1 MDSDLGR
8 TRYNTLLN
16 RGLYHLD
23 GARVIVTSPSSLR
36 TKRLVAAD
44 WVGETRTMD
53 GERVKQI
60 TPAVDGEVETTT
72 TEDGEVEGAG
82 PHLVMFLVRVVVDGV
97 PPARTMT
104 PPMGFSRPHRMR
116 PPISTLRFRPHQ
128 IMPGARRVPPGA
140 HLRIRLTTPGVHP
153 ITRGAHPVG
162 APQTTLGRHQ
172 PKLHRTSLS
181 VTPVPTKR
189 RERNGGVASRIAV
202 GRVGAM
208 RPTLTLPLVCNH
220 PGEAGGIPLR
230 LSPRSSVSPKVPV
243 PTLSITFFPSY
254 CHCT

>member
-1 MDSDLGR
+1 
-8 TRYNTLLN
+8 
-16 RGLYHLD
+16 
-23 GARVIVTSPSSLR
+23 
-36 TKRLVAAD
+36 
-44 WVGETRTMD
+44 MD

-72 TEDGEVEGAG
+72 AEDGEAEGAG
-82 PHLVMFLVRVVVDGV
+82 PRLVMFLVRAVVDGV

-104 PPMGFSRPHRMR
+104 PPMRLSRPHRMR
-116 PPISTLRFRPHQ
+116 PPIPTHRFRLHR
-128 IMPGARRVPPGA
+128 ITPGARRVPPGA

-153 ITRGAHPVG
+153 ITRGVHLVG
-162 APQTTLGRHQ
+162 AQTTLGQHQ
-172 PKLHRTSLS
+172 PKLRRMSPS

-189 RERNGGVASRIAV
+189 RERNGGVASRMAV

-220 PGEAGGIPLR
+220 PEEAGEIPPR

-243 PTLSITFFPSY
+243 PTLSITLSPSY